1 MEQLVT
7 IELFGKPYTFKAK
20 TEVKKAKEVADV
32 LAKEVSRIES
42 DQSGESSTTS
52 DLTTL
57 MLAALNIAHQNI
69 ELENNV
75 AEMRQ
80 DIAERSAK
88 LIRKIDE
95 YVQSMETLITS
106 WR

>member
-20 TEVKKAKEVADV
+20 SEVKKAKEVADV
-32 LAKEVSRIES
+32 LAKEVSRVES
-42 DQSGESSTTS
+42 QQSGESSTAS

-57 MLAALNIAHQNI
+57 MLAALNIAHQNV
-69 ELENNV
+69 ELENNHSKF
-75 AEMRQ
+75 MQ
-80 DIAERSAK
+80 DITERSAE

-95 YVQSMETLITS
+95 YVQ
-106 WR
+106 

>member
-7 IELFGKPYTFKAK
+7 IELFGKPYSFKAK
-20 TEVKKAKEVADV
+20 SEVKKAKEVADF
-32 LAKEVSRIES
+32 LAKEVSRVES
-42 DQSGESSTTS
+42 QQSGQSSTAS

-57 MLAALNIAHQNI
+57 MLAALNIAHQNL
-69 ELENNV
+69 ELESNYSKL
-75 AEMRQ
+75 RQ

-95 YVQSMETLITS
+95 HVQ
-106 WR
+106 